1 MQINSLPLN
10 NNQRQNFFQEEEFF
24 LEHFQHIDW
33 WALGE
38 KLIVPACIMVF
49 AFFSGVALNRLLTQK
64 LAGRVK
70 ASESELMEIFFRA
83 LKGVPIY
90 LCVVIGLYWS
100 VTTSDLPA
108 GLERIFSYVLF
119 AMIVFS
125 ITRVCERTLSGFIRL
140 KFSGSSDMT
149 QSTLLDT
156 IFRVAIYASGALV
169 ILDYFEISIAPIMA
183 AMGVGGM
190 AVAFGVRE
198 TLENIFSGLQIIIS
212 KQLRVNDY
220 IRLSTGDEG
229 RVTDINWRYITVMPA
244 SKSSVVV
251 IPNKVIAGAVTTN
264 FSQPHDDIVLVVPIG
279 VGYESDLEQVE
290 RVTVEVARELQTKI
304 DGYKPMFDSEGID
317 QNPLAPVVRY
327 QAFNDSSI
335 DFNTVMHVQT
345 FTNQYLLKHEFIKA
359 ITKRYREEGINIPFP
374 IRTLDLPEDKKIEL
388 RK

>member
-1 MQINSLPLN
+1 MDYFKN
-10 NNQRQNFFQEEEFF
+10 
-24 LEHFQHIDW
+24 IDW
-33 WALGE
+33 LALGE
-38 KLIVPACIMVF
+38 KLIIPACIL
-49 AFFSGVALNRLLTQK
+49 AFSFVVGVMLNRMLTQK
-64 LAGRVK
+64 LAKRVK
-70 ASESELMEIFFRA
+70 ASESEIMEIFFRA
-83 LKGVPIY
+83 LRGVPIY

-100 VTTSDLPA
+100 VTTSNMPA
-108 GLERIFSYVLF
+108 GLEKIFSYILF

-169 ILDYFEISIAPIMA
+169 ILDYFNISIAPIMA

-198 TLENIFSGLQIIIS
+198 TLENIFSGLQLIVS

-220 IRLSTGDEG
+220 IKLSTGDEG
-229 RVTDINWRYITVMPA
+229 RVIDINWRFITVMPP
-244 SKSSVVV
+244 SESNVVV
-251 IPNKVIAGAVTTN
+251 IPNKVIANAVTTN
-264 FSQPHDDIVLVVPIG
+264 FSQPRDDIVLVVPIG
-279 VGYESDLEQVE
+279 VSYDSDLEHVE
-290 RVTVEVARELQTKI
+290 RVTVEVARELQIKI
-304 DGYKPMFDSEGID
+304 DSYVPKYDSEGVD
-317 QNPLAPVVRY
+317 KNPLAPVVRF

-335 DFNTVMHVQT
+335 DFNAVLHVQT
-345 FTNQYLLKHEFIKA
+345 FTNQYVLKHEFIKA

-374 IRTLDLPEDKKIEL
+374 IRTLDLPDDKKIEL